1 MILETYVRIFVDPDA
16 LDLTIEFYRSLLSG
30 AVSLRFTYPEV
41 ELELAA
47 VSSEKLSVLIIAG
60 MAERRMP
67 FEATRLTVRV
77 DKLENVIAVLLNN
90 AAEQLE
96 PIQTTP
102 VGRKTRFR
110 HTDGTVVE
118 YVDHADSAS
127 TGAHH

>member
-1 MILETYVRIFVDPDA
+1 
-16 LDLTIEFYRSLLSG
+16 
-30 AVSLRFTYPEV
+30 
-41 ELELAA
+41 
-47 VSSEKLSVLIIAG
+47 
-60 MAERRMP
+60 MP

-127 TGAHH
+127 TGAHR

>member
-60 MAERRMP
+60 RKA
-67 FEATRLTVRV
+67 
-77 DKLENVIAVLLNN
+77 N
-90 AAEQLE
+90 AL
-96 PIQTTP
+96 
-102 VGRKTRFR
+102 
-110 HTDGTVVE
+110 
-118 YVDHADSAS
+118 
-127 TGAHH
+127 